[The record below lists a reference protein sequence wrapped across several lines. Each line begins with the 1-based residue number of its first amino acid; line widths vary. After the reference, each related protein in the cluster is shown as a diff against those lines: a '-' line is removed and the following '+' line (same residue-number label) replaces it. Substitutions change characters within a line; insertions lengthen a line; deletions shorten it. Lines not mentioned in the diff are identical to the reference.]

1 MTDRR
6 TDSSTAVV
14 GDDVVDELLFD
25 LGLDGDQVGAVVSA
39 TAYGRLGQL
48 QTAPVDD
55 VTRPDTVQAG
65 QRVIRTE
72 PGLNLR

>member
-6 TDSSTAVV
+6 TDRGTAVV

-39 TAYGRLGQL
+39 TAYGRLSQR
-48 QTAPVDD
+48 QTVIVDE
-55 VTRPDTVQAG
+55 VARPNTVQAG
-65 QRVIRTE
+65 QRAIRTE
-72 PGLNLR
+72 PSLKLR